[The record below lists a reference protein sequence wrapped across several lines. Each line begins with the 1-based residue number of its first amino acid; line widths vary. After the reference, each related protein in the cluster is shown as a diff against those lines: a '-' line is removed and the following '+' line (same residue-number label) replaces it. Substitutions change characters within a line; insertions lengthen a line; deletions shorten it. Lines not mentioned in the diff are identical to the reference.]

1 MAAPQQEPPER
12 LESRILRSPDV
23 LVSLIAAIAFGFGD
37 GLPGKHPAAVGM
49 SAKRLAAIDRVVGRG
64 IRAGGFP
71 GASVIVGRRG
81 AAVFSKGYGRLG
93 WTKDALR
100 VDPDATIY
108 DLASL
113 TKVIGTTTAIMI
125 LYDEGRVSLDA
136 RVVEYLPAFTGGWK
150 DSITVRQL
158 LTHRSGLPASRDLW
172 KLATNPQEARLGVV
186 DATLQCRPGVC
197 FDYSDLGMVLLGMV
211 VENVSGVGLDRFV
224 RERVFEPLGMTS
236 TFFRPADSLR
246 ARIAPTDVNPPR
258 GYPLRGEV
266 ADENAYALGGIAGHA
281 GLFSTA
287 SDISVFAQMMLNG
300 GEYNGVRIVADS
312 TIALFTRR
320 TAGTRALGW
329 DTADGDGGS
338 GSYLSGNSYGHT
350 GYTGTSLWI
359 DPDRDMFVILLTN
372 RVHAARARRPAKVI
386 SDIRADLADA
396 ASLAVLDA
404 PEGKRAMPAAFRAD
418 RRVGWNKPVRSRT
431 SRASARARASRA
443 RAIAAK
449 AKASKSKSAKATTT
463 KKSSTKA
470 VASKSTASKSK
481 SATTKPKSTTTKPK
495 SAASTTKKP
504 AAKTRK

>member
-1 MAAPQQEPPER
+1 MAVPDRAGQER
-12 LESRILRSPDV
+12 LESRILRSHDV
-23 LVSLIAAIAFGFGD
+23 LVSLLAAIAFGVGD

-49 SAKRLAAIDRVVGRG
+49 SAKRLAGIDRVVGRG

-71 GASVIVGRRG
+71 GASVIIGRRG

-93 WTKDALR
+93 WTKDASR

-136 RVVEYLPAFTGGWK
+136 RVVEYLPAFSGGWK
-150 DSITVRQL
+150 DSITIRQL

-197 FDYSDLGMVLLGMV
+197 FEYSDLGMVLLGMV
-211 VENVSGVGLDRFV
+211 VENISGVGLDRFLQ
-224 RERVFEPLGMTS
+224 ERVFEPLGMTS
-236 TFFRPADSLR
+236 TYFRPADSLR

-287 SDISVFAQMMLNG
+287 ADISVFAQMMLNG
-300 GEYNGVRIVADS
+300 GEYNGVRIVSDS

-359 DPDRDMFVILLTN
+359 DPDREMFVVMLTN

-386 SDIRADLADA
+386 SDVRADVSDLAALSVTDDPQH
-396 ASLAVLDA
+396 VL
-404 PEGKRAMPAAFRAD
+404 AMPRSFRAD
-418 RRVGWNKPVRSRT
+418 KASGWNRPTRVQRSKSSKNRRGARRV
-431 SRASARARASRA
+431 
-443 RAIAAK
+443 
-449 AKASKSKSAKATTT
+449 TT
-463 KKSSTKA
+463 KKVVKA
-470 VASKSTASKSK
+470 
-481 SATTKPKSTTTKPK
+481 SA
-495 SAASTTKKP
+495 KKP
-504 AAKTRK
+504 TAKSGS

>member
-1 MAAPQQEPPER
+1 M
-12 LESRILRSPDV
+12 
-23 LVSLIAAIAFGFGD
+23 LVSLLAAITFGFGD

-71 GASVIVGRRG
+71 GASVIIGRRG

-93 WTKDALR
+93 WTKDASR

-113 TKVIGTTTAIMI
+113 TKVIGTTTALMI

-136 RVVEYLPAFTGGWK
+136 RVVDYLPAFTGGWK
-150 DSITVRQL
+150 DSITIRQL

-186 DATLQCRPGVC
+186 DAMLQCRPGVC
-197 FDYSDLGMVLLGMV
+197 FEYSDLGMVLLGMV

-224 RERVFEPLGMTS
+224 HERVFEPLGMTS

-246 ARIAPTDVNPPR
+246 TRIAPTDVNPPR
-258 GYPLRGEV
+258 GYPLRGQV

-359 DPDRDMFVILLTN
+359 DPDREMFVVLLTN

-386 SDIRADLADA
+386 SDVRADVSDLAALSITDDPQH
-396 ASLAVLDA
+396 VL
-404 PEGKRAMPAAFRAD
+404 AMPRAFRAD
-418 RRVGWNKPVRSRT
+418 KASGWNRPTRVQRSKSSKNRRGARRV
-431 SRASARARASRA
+431 
-443 RAIAAK
+443 
-449 AKASKSKSAKATTT
+449 TT
-463 KKSSTKA
+463 KK
-470 VASKSTASKSK
+470 VV
-481 SATTKPKSTTTKPK
+481 KPP
-495 SAASTTKKP
+495 AKKP
-504 AAKTRK
+504 AAKSGS

>member
-1 MAAPQQEPPER
+1 
-12 LESRILRSPDV
+12 V
-23 LVSLIAAIAFGFGD
+23 LVSLIAAIAFAFGD
-37 GLPGKHPAAVGM
+37 GLPGKPPAAVGM

-93 WTKDALR
+93 WAKDASR
-100 VDPDATIY
+100 VDPDASIY

-113 TKVIGTTTAIMI
+113 TKVVGTTTAIMI
-125 LYDEGRVSLDA
+125 LYDEGRIALDA
-136 RVVEYLPAFTGGWK
+136 RAVEYLPAFTGGWK
-150 DSITVRQL
+150 DSITIRQL

-172 KLATNPQEARLGVV
+172 KLATNPQEARLGVI
-186 DATLQCRPGVC
+186 DAVLQCRPGVC
-197 FDYSDLGMVLLGMV
+197 FEYSDLGMVLLGMI
-211 VENVSGVGLDRFV
+211 VENVTGVGLDRFLH
-224 RERVFEPLGMTS
+224 ERVFEPLGMTS

-300 GEYNGVRIVADS
+300 GQYNGVRIVADS

-329 DTADGDGGS
+329 DTAEDNAGGS
-338 GSYLSGNSYGHT
+338 GTYLSGKSYGHT

-359 DPDRDMFVILLTN
+359 DPDREMFVVLLTN

-386 SDIRADLADA
+386 SDVRADVSDLAALSVTDDPQH
-396 ASLAVLDA
+396 VL
-404 PEGKRAMPAAFRAD
+404 AMPRAFRAD
-418 RRVGWNKPVRSRT
+418 KASGWNRPARVQRSKSSKNRRGARRV
-431 SRASARARASRA
+431 
-443 RAIAAK
+443 
-449 AKASKSKSAKATTT
+449 TT
-463 KKSSTKA
+463 KKSVKA
-470 VASKSTASKSK
+470 PA
-481 SATTKPKSTTTKPK
+481 
-495 SAASTTKKP
+495 KKP
-504 AAKTRK
+504 AAKSSSSAATTRSSG

>member
-1 MAAPQQEPPER
+1 M
-12 LESRILRSPDV
+12 

-81 AAVFSKGYGRLG
+81 AAVFSKGYGRLS
-93 WTKDALR
+93 WVKDASR
-100 VDPDATIY
+100 VDPDASIY

-113 TKVIGTTTAIMI
+113 TKVIGTTTAVMI
-125 LYDEGRVSLDA
+125 LYDEGRIALDA
-136 RVVEYLPAFTGGWK
+136 RVVQYLPAFTGGWK
-150 DSITVRQL
+150 DSITIRQL

-197 FDYSDLGMVLLGMV
+197 FEYSDLGMVLLGMV
-211 VENVSGVGLDRFV
+211 VETVSGVSLDRFLH
-224 RERVFEPLGMTS
+224 ERVFEPLGMTS
-236 TFFRPADSLR
+236 TFFRPVAELR
-246 ARIAPTDVNPPR
+246 PRIAPTDVSPPR

-266 ADENAYALGGIAGHA
+266 ADENAYALGGVAGHA

-300 GEYNGVRIVADS
+300 GEYNGVRIVSDS

-359 DPDRDMFVILLTN
+359 DPEREMFVVLLTN

-386 SDIRADLADA
+386 SDVRADLSDLA
-396 ASLAVLDA
+396 ALAVTDDPQHVL
-404 PEGKRAMPAAFRAD
+404 AMPRAFRAD
-418 RRVGWNKPVRSRT
+418 KASGWNRPVRVQRSKSSKNRRGARRV
-431 SRASARARASRA
+431 
-443 RAIAAK
+443 
-449 AKASKSKSAKATTT
+449 TT
-463 KKSSTKA
+463 KKVVKA
-470 VASKSTASKSK
+470 
-481 SATTKPKSTTTKPK
+481 P
-495 SAASTTKKP
+495 TKKP
-504 AAKTRK
+504 VAKAGS

>member
-1 MAAPQQEPPER
+1 
-12 LESRILRSPDV
+12 V
-23 LVSLIAAIAFGFGD
+23 LVSLIAAIAFAFGD
-37 GLPGKHPAAVGM
+37 GLPGKPPAAVGM

-93 WTKDALR
+93 WAKDASR
-100 VDPDATIY
+100 VDPDASIY

-113 TKVIGTTTAIMI
+113 TKVVGTTTAIMI
-125 LYDEGRVSLDA
+125 LYDEGRIALDA
-136 RVVEYLPAFTGGWK
+136 RAVEYLPAFTGGWK
-150 DSITVRQL
+150 DSITIRQL

-172 KLATNPQEARLGVV
+172 KLATNPQEARLGVI
-186 DATLQCRPGVC
+186 DAVLQCRPGVC
-197 FDYSDLGMVLLGMV
+197 FEYSDLGMVLLGMI
-211 VENVSGVGLDRFV
+211 VENVTGVGLDRFLH
-224 RERVFEPLGMTS
+224 ERVFEPLGMTS

-300 GEYNGVRIVADS
+300 GQYNGVRIVADS

-329 DTADGDGGS
+329 DTAEDNAGGS
-338 GSYLSGNSYGHT
+338 GTYLSGKSYGHT

-359 DPDRDMFVILLTN
+359 DPDREMFVVLLTN

-386 SDIRADLADA
+386 SDVRADVSDLAALSVTDDPQH
-396 ASLAVLDA
+396 VL
-404 PEGKRAMPAAFRAD
+404 AMPRAFRAD
-418 RRVGWNKPVRSRT
+418 KASGWNRPARVQRSKSSKNRRGARRV
-431 SRASARARASRA
+431 
-443 RAIAAK
+443 
-449 AKASKSKSAKATTT
+449 TT
-463 KKSSTKA
+463 KKSVKA
-470 VASKSTASKSK
+470 PAKKPPAKSSSSA
-481 SATTKPKSTTTKPK
+481 ATTRS
-495 SAASTTKKP
+495 SG
-504 AAKTRK
+504 

>member
-1 MAAPQQEPPER
+1 M
-12 LESRILRSPDV
+12 
-23 LVSLIAAIAFGFGD
+23 LVSLLAAIAFGFGD
-37 GLPGKHPAAVGM
+37 GLPGKPPAAVGM

-71 GASVIVGRRG
+71 GASVIIGRRG

-93 WTKDALR
+93 WTKDASR
-100 VDPDATIY
+100 VDPDASIY

-136 RVVEYLPAFTGGWK
+136 RVVEYLPAFSGGWK
-150 DSITVRQL
+150 DSITIRQL

-186 DATLQCRPGVC
+186 DAVLQCRPGVC
-197 FDYSDLGMVLLGMV
+197 FEYSDLGMVLLGMV
-211 VENVSGVGLDRFV
+211 VETASGVGLDRFLD
-224 RERVFEPLGMTS
+224 ERVFQPLGMTS

-246 ARIAPTDVNPPR
+246 SHIAPTDVSPPR

-320 TAGTRALGW
+320 TSGTRALGW

-338 GSYLSGNSYGHT
+338 GSYLSGTSYGHT

-359 DPDRDMFVILLTN
+359 DPDREMFVVLLTN

-386 SDIRADLADA
+386 SDVRADVSDLAALSVTDDPQH
-396 ASLAVLDA
+396 VL
-404 PEGKRAMPAAFRAD
+404 AMPRSFRAD
-418 RRVGWNKPVRSRT
+418 KASGWNRPTRVQRSKSSKNRRGARRV
-431 SRASARARASRA
+431 
-443 RAIAAK
+443 
-449 AKASKSKSAKATTT
+449 TT
-463 KKSSTKA
+463 KKVVKVPA
-470 VASKSTASKSK
+470 
-481 SATTKPKSTTTKPK
+481 
-495 SAASTTKKP
+495 KKP
-504 AAKTRK
+504 VAKSGS

>member
-1 MAAPQQEPPER
+1 MAGSERGRQEP
-12 LESRILRSPDV
+12 LDSRNLRSHDV
-23 LVSLIAAIAFGFGD
+23 LVSLLAAIAFGFGD
-37 GLPGKHPAAVGM
+37 GLPGKPPAAVGM

-359 DPDRDMFVILLTN
+359 DPDREMFVVLLTN

-386 SDIRADLADA
+386 SDVRADVSDLAALSVTDDPQH
-396 ASLAVLDA
+396 VL
-404 PEGKRAMPAAFRAD
+404 AMPRAFRAD
-418 RRVGWNKPVRSRT
+418 KASGWNRPTRVQRSKSSKNRRGARRV
-431 SRASARARASRA
+431 
-443 RAIAAK
+443 
-449 AKASKSKSAKATTT
+449 TT
-463 KKSSTKA
+463 KKVVKTP
-470 VASKSTASKSK
+470 V
-481 SATTKPKSTTTKPK
+481 
-495 SAASTTKKP
+495 KKP
-504 AAKTRK
+504 AAKSGS

>member
-1 MAAPQQEPPER
+1 MAVVLLGCLSP
-12 LESRILRSPDV
+12 LEFCNLRSHDV
-23 LVSLIAAIAFGFGD
+23 LVSLLAAIAIGLGE

-64 IRAGGFP
+64 IHAGGFP
-71 GASVIVGRRG
+71 GASVIIGRRG

-93 WTKDALR
+93 WTKDASR
-100 VDPDATIY
+100 IDPDATIY

-125 LYDEGRVSLDA
+125 LYDEGRVTLDA

-150 DSITVRQL
+150 DSITIRQL

-197 FDYSDLGMVLLGMV
+197 FQYSDLGMVLLGMV
-211 VENVSGVGLDRFV
+211 VETVSGVGLDRFLH
-224 RERVFEPLGMTS
+224 ERVFEPLGMTS

-300 GEYNGVRIVADS
+300 GQYNGVRIVADS

-320 TAGTRALGW
+320 AAGTRALGW
-329 DTADGDGGS
+329 DTAEDNGGGS
-338 GSYLSGNSYGHT
+338 GSYLSGRSYGHT

-359 DPDRDMFVILLTN
+359 DPDRELFVVLLTN
-372 RVHAARARRPAKVI
+372 RVHAARARRPATVI
-386 SDIRADLADA
+386 SDVRADVADLAALSVTDDPQH
-396 ASLAVLDA
+396 VL
-404 PEGKRAMPAAFRAD
+404 AMPRAFRAD
-418 RRVGWNKPVRSRT
+418 KASGWNRP
-431 SRASARARASRA
+431 ARVQR
-443 RAIAAK
+443 
-449 AKASKSKSAKATTT
+449 SKSSKNRRGALRVTT
-463 KKSSTKA
+463 KKVVKA
-470 VASKSTASKSK
+470 PA
-481 SATTKPKSTTTKPK
+481 
-495 SAASTTKKP
+495 KKP
-504 AAKTRK
+504 AAKSGS

>member
-1 MAAPQQEPPER
+1 MAISRQGRKDP
-12 LESRILRSPDV
+12 LESRILRSHDV

-93 WTKDALR
+93 WPKDASR
-100 VDPDATIY
+100 VDPDASIY

-113 TKVIGTTTAIMI
+113 TKVVGTTTAIMI

-150 DSITVRQL
+150 DSITIRQL

-172 KLATNPQEARLGVV
+172 KLATNPQEARLGVI

-197 FDYSDLGMVLLGMV
+197 FEYSDLGMVLLGMV
-211 VENVSGVGLDRFV
+211 VETVSGEGLDHFLHG
-224 RERVFEPLGMTS
+224 RVFVPLGMTS

-246 ARIAPTDVNPPR
+246 ARIAPTDVTPPR

-300 GEYNGVRIVADS
+300 GQYNGVRIVADS

-320 TAGTRALGW
+320 AAGTRALGW
-329 DTADGDGGS
+329 DTAEDNAGGS
-338 GSYLSGNSYGHT
+338 GTYLSGKSYGHT

-359 DPDRDMFVILLTN
+359 DPDREMFVVLLTN

-386 SDIRADLADA
+386 SDVRADVSDLAALSVTDDPQH
-396 ASLAVLDA
+396 VL
-404 PEGKRAMPAAFRAD
+404 AMPRAFRAD
-418 RRVGWNKPVRSRT
+418 KASGWNRPARVQRSRSSKNRRGARRV
-431 SRASARARASRA
+431 
-443 RAIAAK
+443 
-449 AKASKSKSAKATTT
+449 TT
-463 KKSSTKA
+463 KKVVKT
-470 VASKSTASKSK
+470 
-481 SATTKPKSTTTKPK
+481 SA
-495 SAASTTKKP
+495 KKP
-504 AAKTRK
+504 AAKAGS

>member
-1 MAAPQQEPPER
+1 
-12 LESRILRSPDV
+12 V
-23 LVSLIAAIAFGFGD
+23 LVSLLAAITFGFGD

-71 GASVIVGRRG
+71 GASVIIGRRG

-93 WTKDALR
+93 WTKDASR
-100 VDPDATIY
+100 VDADATIY

-136 RVVEYLPAFTGGWK
+136 RVVEYLPAFSGGWK
-150 DSITVRQL
+150 DSITIRQL

-197 FDYSDLGMVLLGMV
+197 FEYSDLGMVLLGMV
-211 VENVSGVGLDRFV
+211 VENVSGVGLDRFLH
-224 RERVFEPLGMTS
+224 ERVFEPLGMTS

-287 SDISVFAQMMLNG
+287 ADISVFAQMMLNG
-300 GEYNGVRIVADS
+300 GEFNGVRIVSDS

-359 DPDRDMFVILLTN
+359 DPDREMFVVLLTN

-386 SDIRADLADA
+386 SDVRADVSDLAALSVTDDPQH
-396 ASLAVLDA
+396 VL
-404 PEGKRAMPAAFRAD
+404 AMPRAFRAD
-418 RRVGWNKPVRSRT
+418 KASGWNRPTRIQRSKSSKNRRGARRV
-431 SRASARARASRA
+431 
-443 RAIAAK
+443 
-449 AKASKSKSAKATTT
+449 TT
-463 KKSSTKA
+463 KKVVKA
-470 VASKSTASKSK
+470 PA
-481 SATTKPKSTTTKPK
+481 
-495 SAASTTKKP
+495 KKP
-504 AAKTRK
+504 AAKTGS

>member
-1 MAAPQQEPPER
+1 
-12 LESRILRSPDV
+12 
-23 LVSLIAAIAFGFGD
+23 
-37 GLPGKHPAAVGM
+37 
-49 SAKRLAAIDRVVGRG
+49 
-64 IRAGGFP
+64 
-71 GASVIVGRRG
+71 
-81 AAVFSKGYGRLG
+81 
-93 WTKDALR
+93 

-136 RVVEYLPAFTGGWK
+136 RAVEYLPAFTGGWK
-150 DSITVRQL
+150 DSITIRQL

-197 FDYSDLGMVLLGMV
+197 FEYSDLGMVLLAMV
-211 VENVSGVGLDRFV
+211 VENVSGVGLDRFL

-246 ARIAPTDVNPPR
+246 TRIAPTDVNPPR

-329 DTADGDGGS
+329 DTAEDNGGGS
-338 GSYLSGNSYGHT
+338 GQYLSGRSYGHT

-359 DPDRDMFVILLTN
+359 DPDREMFVVLLTN

-386 SDIRADLADA
+386 SDVRADVSDLAALSVTDDPQH
-396 ASLAVLDA
+396 VL
-404 PEGKRAMPAAFRAD
+404 AMPRSFRAD
-418 RRVGWNKPVRSRT
+418 KASGWNRPTRVQRSKSSKNRRGARRV
-431 SRASARARASRA
+431 
-443 RAIAAK
+443 
-449 AKASKSKSAKATTT
+449 TT
-463 KKSSTKA
+463 KKVVKA
-470 VASKSTASKSK
+470 PA
-481 SATTKPKSTTTKPK
+481 
-495 SAASTTKKP
+495 KKP
-504 AAKTRK
+504 AAKSGS

>member
-1 MAAPQQEPPER
+1 M
-12 LESRILRSPDV
+12 
-23 LVSLIAAIAFGFGD
+23 LVSLLAAIAFGFGD

-64 IRAGGFP
+64 IRAGGYP
-71 GASVIVGRRG
+71 GASVIIGRRG

-93 WTKDALR
+93 WTKDASR

-113 TKVIGTTTAIMI
+113 TKVVGTTTAIMI
-125 LYDEGRVSLDA
+125 LYDEGRVALDA
-136 RVVEYLPAFTGGWK
+136 RVTEYLPAFTGGWK
-150 DSITVRQL
+150 DSITIRQL

-197 FDYSDLGMVLLGMV
+197 FEYSDLGMVLLGMV

-338 GSYLSGNSYGHT
+338 GSYLSGSSYGHT

-359 DPDRDMFVILLTN
+359 DPDREMFVVLLTN

-386 SDIRADLADA
+386 SDVRADVSDLAALSVTDDPQH
-396 ASLAVLDA
+396 VL
-404 PEGKRAMPAAFRAD
+404 AMPRAFRAD
-418 RRVGWNKPVRSRT
+418 KASGWNRPTRVQRSKSSKNRRGARRV
-431 SRASARARASRA
+431 
-443 RAIAAK
+443 
-449 AKASKSKSAKATTT
+449 TT
-463 KKSSTKA
+463 KKVVKA
-470 VASKSTASKSK
+470 PA
-481 SATTKPKSTTTKPK
+481 
-495 SAASTTKKP
+495 KKP
-504 AAKTRK
+504 AAKTGS

>member
-1 MAAPQQEPPER
+1 M
-12 LESRILRSPDV
+12 
-23 LVSLIAAIAFGFGD
+23 LVSLLAAIVFGFGD

-93 WTKDALR
+93 WSKDASR

-150 DSITVRQL
+150 DSITIRQL

-172 KLATNPQEARLGVV
+172 KIATNPQEARLGVV

-197 FDYSDLGMVLLGMV
+197 FQYSDVGMVLLGMV
-211 VENVSGVGLDRFV
+211 VENVSGVGLDRFLV
-224 RERVFEPLGMTS
+224 ERVFEPLGMTS

-300 GEYNGVRIVADS
+300 GQYNGVRIVTDS

-320 TAGTRALGW
+320 AAGTRALGW
-329 DTADGDGGS
+329 DTAEDNGGGS
-338 GSYLSGNSYGHT
+338 GQYLSGRSYGHT

-359 DPDRDMFVILLTN
+359 DPDRELFVVLLTN
-372 RVHAARARRPAKVI
+372 RVHAARARRPATVI
-386 SDIRADLADA
+386 SDVRADVADLAALSVTDDPQH
-396 ASLAVLDA
+396 VL
-404 PEGKRAMPAAFRAD
+404 AMPRAFRAD
-418 RRVGWNKPVRSRT
+418 KASGWNRPTRVQRSKSSKNRRGARRV
-431 SRASARARASRA
+431 
-443 RAIAAK
+443 
-449 AKASKSKSAKATTT
+449 TT
-463 KKSSTKA
+463 KKVVKA
-470 VASKSTASKSK
+470 
-481 SATTKPKSTTTKPK
+481 SA
-495 SAASTTKKP
+495 KKP
-504 AAKTRK
+504 AAKSGS

>member
-1 MAAPQQEPPER
+1 MAGSERSRQEP
-12 LESRILRSPDV
+12 LDSRNLRSHDV
-23 LVSLIAAIAFGFGD
+23 LVSLLAAIAFGFGD
-37 GLPGKHPAAVGM
+37 GLPGKPPAAVGM

-359 DPDRDMFVILLTN
+359 DPDREMFVVLLTN

-386 SDIRADLADA
+386 SDVRADVSDLAALSVTDDPQH
-396 ASLAVLDA
+396 VL
-404 PEGKRAMPAAFRAD
+404 AMPRAFRAD
-418 RRVGWNKPVRSRT
+418 KASGWNRPTRVQRSKSSKNRRGARRV
-431 SRASARARASRA
+431 
-443 RAIAAK
+443 
-449 AKASKSKSAKATTT
+449 TT
-463 KKSSTKA
+463 KKVVKTP
-470 VASKSTASKSK
+470 V
-481 SATTKPKSTTTKPK
+481 
-495 SAASTTKKP
+495 KKP
-504 AAKTRK
+504 AAKSGS

>member
-1 MAAPQQEPPER
+1 
-12 LESRILRSPDV
+12 V
-23 LVSLIAAIAFGFGD
+23 LVSLLAAIAFGFGD

-49 SAKRLAAIDRVVGRG
+49 STKRLAAIDRVVGRG

-93 WTKDALR
+93 WTKDASR

-113 TKVIGTTTAIMI
+113 TKVIGTTTALMI

-150 DSITVRQL
+150 DSITIRQL

-197 FDYSDLGMVLLGMV
+197 FEYSDVGMVLLGMV
-211 VENVSGVGLDRFV
+211 VENISGVGLDRFL

-236 TFFRPADSLR
+236 TFFRPGDSLR
-246 ARIAPTDVNPPR
+246 TRIAPTDVNPPR

-338 GSYLSGNSYGHT
+338 GSYLSGSSYGHT

-359 DPDRDMFVILLTN
+359 DPDREMFVVLLTN

-386 SDIRADLADA
+386 SDVRADVSDLAALSITDDPQH
-396 ASLAVLDA
+396 VL
-404 PEGKRAMPAAFRAD
+404 AMPRAFRAD
-418 RRVGWNKPVRSRT
+418 KASGWNRPTRVQRSKSSKNRRGARRV
-431 SRASARARASRA
+431 
-443 RAIAAK
+443 
-449 AKASKSKSAKATTT
+449 TT
-463 KKSSTKA
+463 KKVVKTPA
-470 VASKSTASKSK
+470 
-481 SATTKPKSTTTKPK
+481 
-495 SAASTTKKP
+495 KKP
-504 AAKTRK
+504 VAKSGS